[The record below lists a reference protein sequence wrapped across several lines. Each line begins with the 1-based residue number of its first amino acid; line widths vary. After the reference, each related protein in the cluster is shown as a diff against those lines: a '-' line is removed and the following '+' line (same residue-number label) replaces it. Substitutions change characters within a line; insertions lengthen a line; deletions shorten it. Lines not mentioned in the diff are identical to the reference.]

1 MRQQDRLWSVGGP
14 WVVGCEGLG
23 LCIDVLFGSCLCMT
37 AMIDIRNNVS
47 M

>member
-23 LCIDVLFGSCLCMT
+23 LCIDVLFGSCLFVY
-37 AMIDIRNNVS
+37 DRYDRYS
-47 M
+47 E